1 MSSVPK
7 DRRVAAVR
15 IMAAAC
21 VALALMCVGLAV
33 AWNQQREEA
42 ACWRLAAEF
51 QLEPDGACGGGS
63 SLASSDP
70 GTEAPA
76 ATSRP

>member
-21 VALALMCVGLAV
+21 VVLALMCLGLAV
-33 AWNQQREEA
+33 AWTQQREEA

-51 QLEPDGACGGGS
+51 QLEPEGACS
-63 SLASSDP
+63 RPFWASSEP
-70 GTEAPA
+70 GNEAR
-76 ATSRP
+76 TSAP

>member
-1 MSSVPK
+1 MSSVPVK

-21 VALALMCVGLAV
+21 VALALMCLGLAV
-33 AWNQQREEA
+33 AWTQQREEA

-51 QLEPDGACGGGS
+51 QLDPDGACRNS
-63 SLASSDP
+63 FWARSER
-70 GTEAPA
+70 GTRQS
-76 ATSRP
+76 TSEP